1 MISYIIAMNNTYALM
16 SNFFGFLLPSVKPD
30 DEIIIACDGCD
41 STATMDY
48 LNSLAQIDLRI
59 RLIKLKEKLGFAKVN
74 NLAVNVATSETL
86 VFINTDVFPN
96 NDCIN
101 KMICALNSDEKIAA
115 VQPLLLYPQ
124 SGLVQSTGHVFSE
137 FKSGHLFSMRK
148 STDKII
154 KQSASRQ
161 ALTMALCAV
170 KKKVFWQLGGFN
182 ETYFNSHEGC

>member
-101 KMICALNSDEKIAA
+101 
-115 VQPLLLYPQ
+115 
-124 SGLVQSTGHVFSE
+124 
-137 FKSGHLFSMRK
+137 
-148 STDKII
+148 
-154 KQSASRQ
+154 
-161 ALTMALCAV
+161 
-170 KKKVFWQLGGFN
+170 
-182 ETYFNSHEGC
+182 

>member
-1 MISYIIAMNNTYALM
+1 M

-170 KKKVFWQLGGFN
+170 KKKVF
-182 ETYFNSHEGC
+182 S